1 MLPTKNNSDSASTR
15 YLAGI
20 VQGES
25 KLKESLNEGWD
36 LVRELPNNKFLL
48 KRGFAGRILTQPRLE
63 EN

>member
-1 MLPTKNNSDSASTR
+1 MLPPKNNSDSASTR

-20 VQGES
+20 VPSES
-25 KLKESLNEGWD
+25 KLKKSLNESWD

-48 KRGFAGRILTQPRLE
+48 KRSFAERILTQPRLE